1 MNVKKYLVENS
12 EYFMNELERELCI
25 QGISYVRIENEF
37 HFNNQIIRF
46 FDFDDLKIL
55 LPVLMK
61 EELKEESLEFYQIVG
76 KQEYERVMPYYESRN
91 KKMNKDN
98 KFFLFDEVDSD
109 KLIEFKKMF
118 PELEDYIYICS
129 SKFFHN
135 KSI

>member
-12 EYFMNELERELCI
+12 EYFMNELERQLCI

-61 EELKEESLEFYQIVG
+61 EELK
-76 KQEYERVMPYYESRN
+76 QEYKRVTPYYESRN
-91 KKMNKDN
+91 KKMNRQESHLVKQ
-98 KFFLFDEVDSD
+98 
-109 KLIEFKKMF
+109 KLKTKR
-118 PELEDYIYICS
+118 
-129 SKFFHN
+129 
-135 KSI
+135 

>member
-12 EYFMNELERELCI
+12 WYFMNELERELCI

-76 KQEYERVMPYYESRN
+76 KQEYKRVMPYYESRN
-91 KKMNKDN
+91 KKMNGQESHLVKQ
-98 KFFLFDEVDSD
+98 
-109 KLIEFKKMF
+109 KLKTKR
-118 PELEDYIYICS
+118 
-129 SKFFHN
+129 
-135 KSI
+135 